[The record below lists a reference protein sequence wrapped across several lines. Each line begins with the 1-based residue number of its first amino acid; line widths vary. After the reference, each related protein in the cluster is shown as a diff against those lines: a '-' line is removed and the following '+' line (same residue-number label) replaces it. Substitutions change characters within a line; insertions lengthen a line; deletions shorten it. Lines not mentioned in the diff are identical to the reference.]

1 MRQERGGRGGGG
13 CGLGT
18 CTDPSGRAR
27 RALVDGRARGW
38 RGGLAAVSGP
48 RPCALTVLCLAHR
61 GGPEDRVS
69 GHGAVP
75 ADSRARSTFGPRLL
89 CLYVSALPAEA
100 AVSVPLG
107 CRRSLGRLDRRRASQ
122 LSAPGVWVKG
132 RRAASL
138 PRPRTRALCLVG
150 HLMSPGRCQVSP
162 SGEWARLGWSG
173 RVILEP
179 GWRRGSQR
187 FLCAKGSSVPDGT
200 KVAAQRQTITQNTH
214 TRKAWH
220 RIPHLRV

>member
-1 MRQERGGRGGGG
+1 M
-13 CGLGT
+13 
-18 CTDPSGRAR
+18 
-27 RALVDGRARGW
+27 DGRARGW

-162 SGEWARLGWSG
+162 LGEWARLGWSG

-187 FLCAKGSSVPDGT
+187 FLCAKGSSVLDGT
-200 KVAAQRQTITQNTH
+200 KVADRGRRSHKTCTRERPGIEYLTCESDRWPSPSKRTRLTGDGFRSRQ
-214 TRKAWH
+214 K
-220 RIPHLRV
+220 PSES